1 MIDYVDKMQK
11 IDLRTIASPPNPKRM
26 EKLLLSLSRNIA
38 TQVNLA
44 KLTKESNLGSPRT
57 VRKYLDQ
64 LSQIFILEELE
75 S

>member
-11 IDLRTIASPPNPKRM
+11 IDLHSITSPPNPKRM
-26 EKLLLSLSRNIA
+26 EKLLLSLSRNMA
-38 TQVNLA
+38 TQVDLLKLA
-44 KLTKESNLGSPRT
+44 NESKIGSPRT

-64 LSQIFILEELE
+64 LNQIFVLEELE